1 LSYSRET
8 APQGQHHDRHHR
20 TLDAPPRLA
29 QNTALVQG
37 APIRKG
43 IPGDRFLDPNYTKR
57 RDAKKFFHVGRIF
70 ALLWHEPAG
79 SDGGSATSFK
89 GENVYSNIRRMA
101 VVKADI
107 HGACWAV
114 PIHTY
119 GNKGVAKRGFNEID
133 VYGHAVI
140 YMTGTTPYT
149 APDEPKMSKTPIQV
163 DPAQDKSQ
171 ELDPKKTRLDLKK
184 IRLEPMSRINF
195 TKVHTVEHEV
205 KVLNIGIVSKKA
217 MPDFEQFWAEQ
228 TQTRPSR

>member
-1 LSYSRET
+1 MKGASIREGT
-8 APQGQHHDRHHR
+8 
-20 TLDAPPRLA
+20 
-29 QNTALVQG
+29 
-37 APIRKG
+37 
-43 IPGDRFLDPNYTKR
+43 PGDRFLDPNYTRR
-57 RDAKKFFHVGRIF
+57 RDAKKFFRVGRIF

-79 SDGGSATSFK
+79 SDGGSATSFR

-101 VVKADI
+101 VVKANHV

-133 VYGHAVI
+133 VQGHAVI
-140 YMTGTTPYT
+140 YMTGTTPYA
-149 APDEPKMSKTPIQV
+149 APEEPRMSKIPIQV
-163 DPAQDKSQ
+163 DPAQDKNQ

-205 KVLNIGIVSKKA
+205 KVLNIGTVSKKS
-217 MPDFEQFWAEQ
+217 MPNFERYWAEQ
-228 TQTRPSR
+228 TQSQSRPQR